1 MRKTLLATLFVLSLA
16 LTLHAGGWI
25 DWYVDNTFE
34 GDSTGTEA
42 APFKT
47 IQEAVAAS
55 VASNATFSAD
65 TIWIKGTGTP
75 YYGPIEIPNK
85 NAMRLAG
92 YGDVK
97 PEITVTGE
105 VAQTVIKSGDNYANP
120 FYACMPPAQVG
131 LENLIVKN
139 DIASPAGIYYCA
151 DVQTWVSW
159 EESVREKPE
168 RMRFGVRNCEFYASN
183 GCVCFRLRD
192 LDQRHN
198 QALLEADHWSMVWNC
213 KFQGEGDLMHLS
225 SQEKALVV
233 SNTFLGGGRAM
244 VFEGWTNAVY
254 SRLTENVKIKQN
266 LFFGQQISVLYS
278 GVCDD
283 LEFSHNTC
291 VLNSGTHIS
300 LTDTGLD
307 PHSTTYV
314 EDNIF
319 QKGEETV
326 QFAEE
331 SWSEKVKFSDNLF
344 EEVDSY
350 GEYPVV
356 GEAKFVSTDPDDPD
370 FLRPNFDSDADR
382 GGYYLGALAP
392 IPEPACLFAFALV
405 LAVLIRRR

>member
-1 MRKTLLATLFVLSLA
+1 MRKLFFLIVCSQLA
-16 LTLHAGGWI
+16 LGAGWI

-34 GDSTGTEA
+34 GESLGTEE

-65 TIWIKGTGTP
+65 TILIKGTEKP

-85 NAMRLAG
+85 NAMRLKG
-92 YGDVK
+92 YGEVK
-97 PEITVTGE
+97 PEVTVTGE
-105 VAQTVIKSGDNYANP
+105 VAQTVIKSGDNYASP

-139 DIASPAGIYYCA
+139 DIASPAGVFYCA
-151 DVQTWVSW
+151 DIQTWVSW
-159 EESVREKPE
+159 EESVRETPE
-168 RMRFGVRNCEFYASN
+168 KMRFGVKNCEFYASN

-198 QALLEADHWSMVWNC
+198 QSLVEADHWSMVWNC

-266 LFFGQQISVLYS
+266 LFFGQQQAVLYS

-307 PHSTTYV
+307 PRSKTYV
-314 EDNIF
+314 NDNIF
-319 QKGEETV
+319 QKGDETV
-326 QFAEE
+326 QFAEA
-331 SWSEKVKFSDNLF
+331 SWSEKVSVKDNLF

-356 GEAKFVSTDPDDPD
+356 GEAKFVSVDPEDVD
-370 FLRPNFDSDADR
+370 FLRPNYDSDADR

-392 IPEPACLFAFALV
+392 VPEPQLILG
-405 LAVLIRRR
+405 LAVLIGFLIRRR

>member
-16 LTLHAGGWI
+16 LTLQGAGWI
-25 DWYVDNTFE
+25 DWYVDNTYE
-34 GDSTGTEA
+34 GESKGTEE

-55 VASNATFSAD
+55 LASNATFSAD
-65 TIWIKGTGTP
+65 TILIKGTEKP

-85 NAMRLAG
+85 NAMRLKG

-105 VAQTVIKSGDNYANP
+105 VAQTVIKSGDNYASP

-131 LENLIVKN
+131 LENLIVRN
-139 DIASPAGIYYCA
+139 DIAAPAGICYGA
-151 DVQTWVSW
+151 DVQVWVSW
-159 EESVREKPE
+159 EESVRETPE
-168 RMRFGVRNCEFYASN
+168 KMRFGVRNCEFYATN
-183 GCVCFRLRD
+183 GNVCFRLRD

-198 QALLEADHWSMVWNC
+198 QALVDADHWSMVWNC
-213 KFQGEGDLMHLS
+213 KFEGEGDLMHLS

-233 SNTFLGGGRAM
+233 SNTFIGGGRAM

-266 LFFGQQISVLYS
+266 LFFNQQNAILYS

-291 VLNSGTHIS
+291 VLASGTHVS

-307 PHSTTYV
+307 PRSTTYV

-319 QKGEETV
+319 QKGEAAV

-331 SWSEKVKFSDNLF
+331 SWSEKVSFRDNLF

-356 GEAKFVSTDPDDPD
+356 GEAKFLSVDPEDVD
-370 FLRPNFDSDADR
+370 FLRPNYDSDADR
-382 GGYYLGALAP
+382 GEYYLGALAP
-392 IPEPACLFAFALV
+392 VPEPACLFAFILV
-405 LAVLIRRR
+405 LAALVRRR

>member
-16 LTLHAGGWI
+16 LTLQAGGWI

-34 GDSTGTEA
+34 GDSQGTEE

-55 VASNATFSAD
+55 LASNATFSAD
-65 TIWIKGTGTP
+65 TIWIKGTGKP

-92 YGDVK
+92 YGEVK

-105 VAQTVIKSGDNYANP
+105 VAQTVIKSGDNYASP

-131 LENLIVKN
+131 LENLIVRN
-139 DIASPAGIYYCA
+139 DVATPAGISYCA

-159 EESVREKPE
+159 EASVRETPE
-168 RMRFGVRNCEFYASN
+168 KMRFGVRNCEFYASGN
-183 GCVCFRLRD
+183 NVCFRLRD
-192 LDQRHN
+192 LDQRHK
-198 QALLEADHWSMVWNC
+198 QELVDADHWSMVWNC

-233 SNTFLGGGRAM
+233 SNTFIGGGRAM

-266 LFFGQQISVLYS
+266 LFFNQQNAVLYS

-291 VLNSGTHIS
+291 VLASGTHVS

-307 PHSTTYV
+307 PRSTTYV

-319 QKGEETV
+319 QKGEAAV

-331 SWSEKVKFSDNLF
+331 SWSEKVTVRDNLF

-356 GEAKFVSTDPDDPD
+356 GEAKFVSVDPEDVD
-370 FLRPNFDSDADR
+370 FLRPNYDSDADR
-382 GGYYLGALAP
+382 GEYYLGALAP
-392 IPEPACLFAFALV
+392 IPEPQLILGLAFLIG
-405 LAVLIRRR
+405 LLIRRR

>member
-1 MRKTLLATLFVLSLA
+1 MRKTLLAVLFVLSLA
-16 LTLHAGGWI
+16 LTLQGGGWI

-34 GDSTGTEA
+34 GESLGTEE

-55 VASNATFSAD
+55 LASNATFSAD
-65 TIWIKGTGTP
+65 TIWIKGTDKP

-92 YGDVK
+92 YGEVK

-105 VAQTVIKSGDNYANP
+105 VAQTVIKSGDNYASP

-131 LENLIVKN
+131 LENLIVRN
-139 DIASPAGIYYCA
+139 DIAAPAGICYCA
-151 DVQTWVSW
+151 DVQAWVSW
-159 EESVREKPE
+159 EASVRETPE
-168 RMRFGVRNCEFYASN
+168 KMRFGVRNCEFYASGN
-183 GCVCFRLRD
+183 NVCFRLRD
-192 LDQRHN
+192 LDQRHK
-198 QALLEADHWSMVWNC
+198 QELVDADHWSMVWNC

-233 SNTFLGGGRAM
+233 SNTFIGGGRAM

-266 LFFGQQISVLYS
+266 LFFNQQNAVLYS

-291 VLNSGTHIS
+291 VLASGTHVS

-307 PHSTTYV
+307 PRGTTYV

-319 QKGEETV
+319 QKGETAV

-331 SWSEKVKFSDNLF
+331 SWSEKVTVRDNLF
-344 EEVDSY
+344 EEIDSY

-356 GEAKFVSTDPDDPD
+356 GEAKFVSVDPEDVD
-370 FLRPNFDSDADR
+370 FLRPNYDSDADR
-382 GGYYLGALAP
+382 GEYYLGALAP

-405 LAVLIRRR
+405 LASLIRRR